1 MTIARHDG
9 GRGCATLYE
18 LSNDPWDPPPAY
30 MFEIGSVLRIGAE
43 KAFLHKAFDDKPQDS
58 QAEKHDT
65 A

>member
-1 MTIARHDG
+1 
-9 GRGCATLYE
+9 
-18 LSNDPWDPPPAY
+18 